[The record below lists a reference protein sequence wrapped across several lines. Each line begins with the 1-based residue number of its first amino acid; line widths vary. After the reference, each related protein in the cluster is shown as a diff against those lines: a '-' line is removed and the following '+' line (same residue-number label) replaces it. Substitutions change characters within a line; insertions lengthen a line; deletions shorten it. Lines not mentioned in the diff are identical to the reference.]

1 MAQRIGK
8 LTREERSWVLYD
20 VANSAF
26 TLIVITTIMPI
37 FFAGVAAA
45 DLAPNRATALWGY
58 TNSGASILLA
68 VAAPV
73 IGAIADYAGNKRK
86 LFLGFLAVGIVMT
99 VLFATIGEGMVAYAM
114 VISVFGFVSYSGANL
129 VYDSFITDV
138 TTNERMDAVSTR
150 GFAWGYIGSVVPFLV
165 VLFLNLQPELVGG
178 SLTATR
184 ISFILTALWWLGFA
198 VPMVRNVH
206 QQYSLPPDPTPM
218 RTAFVRIGRTFRHIR
233 RHREAFVFLIAYF
246 FYIDGVDTI
255 IRMATSYAT
264 EIGFGPAELIQV
276 ILAIQV
282 IAFPFALLYGRLAK
296 RFGTKPM
303 LFVGIGVY
311 FVIVVLGFFLPVIAN
326 ELTQRLVFWGM
337 AFLVATSQGGI
348 QALSRSY
355 FGALIP
361 RERAG
366 EFFGFYNIFGK
377 FAAILGP
384 LLMGLMADLTGSSRW
399 GVLSLAILFAVGA
412 ILLARVHK
420 ADATP
425 GSTPAATSP

>member
-73 IGAIADYAGNKRK
+73 IGAIADYAGNKRR
-86 LFLGFLAVGIVMT
+86 LFLGLLAVGIVMT

-165 VLFLNLQPELVGG
+165 VLFLNLQPELVGD

-184 ISFILTALWWLGFA
+184 ISFLLTALWWLGFA

-264 EIGFGPAELIQV
+264 EIGFGQAELIQV

>member
-73 IGAIADYAGNKRK
+73 IGAIADYAGNKRR
-86 LFLGFLAVGIVMT
+86 LFLGLLAVGIVMT

-165 VLFLNLQPELVGG
+165 VLFLNLQPELVGD

-184 ISFILTALWWLGFA
+184 ISFLLTALWWLGFA

-233 RHREAFVFLIAYF
+233 QHREAFVFLIAYF

>member
-1 MAQRIGK
+1 MAERIGR

-26 TLIVITTIMPI
+26 TLIVVTTIMPI

-58 TNSGASILLA
+58 TNSGASIVLA
-68 VAAPV
+68 IAAPV
-73 IGAIADYAGNKRK
+73 IGALADYAGNKRR
-86 LFLGFLAVGIVMT
+86 LFLAFLGVGVAT
-99 VLFATIGEGMVAYAM
+99 TFLFATIGEGMVGYAII
-114 VISVFGFVSYSGANL
+114 VSIFGFVSYSGANL

-138 TTNERMDAVSTR
+138 TTRERLDAVSTR

-165 VLFLNLQPELVGG
+165 VLFLSLQPQLVGG

-184 ISFILTALWWLGFA
+184 ISFVLTALWWLGFA
-198 VPMVRNVH
+198 IPMVRNVH
-206 QQYSLPPDPTPM
+206 QRYSLPRDPAPI
-218 RTAFVRIGRTFRHIR
+218 RTSFVRIGSTFRHIR
-233 RHREAFVFLIAYF
+233 EHQEAFVFLVAYF

-264 EIGFGPAELIQV
+264 EIGFGQTELIQV

-303 LFVGIGVY
+303 LFAGIAVY
-311 FVIVVLGFFLPVIAN
+311 FVIVLLGFFLPVIAN
-326 ELTQRLVFWGM
+326 GVTQRMVFWGM

-361 RERAG
+361 PEQAG

-384 LLMGLMADLTGSSRW
+384 LLMGLMADLTGESRW
-399 GVLSLAILFAVGA
+399 GVLSLALLFAVGA
-412 ILLARVHK
+412 ILLARVRK
-420 ADATP
+420 PD
-425 GSTPAATSP
+425 SP